1 MKTSTV
7 IVMIVLL
14 VLLIEGFLG
23 LRVWMQS
30 TDREVNSNGMESLY
44 EITDALAAPAAILTR
59 DEPLQASGVVDFT
72 VLVAIEAYAVAAL
85 ALIVAIVL
93 VSGGWHRLLALRPVR
108 YPDFVLEQMKPPA
121 VRKVWQ
127 PVSGPAAGRSKHY
140 VVHLTR
146 QGHSPTRRLPGESL
160 HLPHS

>member
-1 MKTSTV
+1 MKTSTM
-7 IVMIVLL
+7 IAMIVLL

-30 TDREVNSNGMESLY
+30 TDRELDSDGMESLY
-44 EITDALAAPAAILTR
+44 EITDFLAAPAAILTG

-108 YPDFVLEQMKPPA
+108 YPDFVVEQMKPPS
-121 VRKVWQ
+121 VRRVWQ
-127 PVSGPAAGRSKHY
+127 PVVGPAATGSRHY
-140 VVHLTR
+140 VVHFTR
-146 QGHSPTRRLPGESL
+146 QGRSQTRRLPGESPQ
-160 HLPHS
+160 LPHS